1 MTTSDHESGRR
12 TATGRRVS
20 PTGVLAVVLPLLT
33 VGALALV
40 QPETLETTAR
50 PADAV
55 PVEQADLVCPPA
67 IGEQPGLAVAPA
79 GKLDG
84 GTATVD
90 SGDGEPADVDLSSDA
105 VTTLPDRAAATFV
118 RARGAVSAQLLAAR
132 FQPEGLAATE
142 CALPRPDYWFTG
154 VGADANHASVL
165 QLANP
170 DTGPAVA
177 DVTVLGRTGPIDVP
191 ELRGLT
197 VQGGQTVEVDLA
209 QAVPTREELALE
221 VVVSRGRLGAT
232 LADSIPPLGTRRLT
246 RDWLPPSG
254 EPTTEQLL
262 LGLVGGEDDE
272 GGDTLD
278 LANPGD
284 DEVRVEI
291 RIVTADASFV
301 PEGLDEVT
309 VGPGSV
315 ESVPLTEQL
324 RSPVAEGALGVEL
337 RSTGPVTAGLASVVD
352 GDRVLTPVVSRAEQP
367 VTALV
372 PPGESSLV
380 LAGAEGAGVATV
392 AAYDD
397 GELLAEERV
406 ELTQG
411 AGGRV
416 DLPESTSLVRVTPR
430 RTAVAASLVST
441 GEGATVLPLQELVR
455 TSLVPDVRPGLP

>member
-1 MTTSDHESGRR
+1 MSHPTDHESGRR
-12 TATGRRVS
+12 TAAGRRVS

-33 VGALALV
+33 VGALSLV
-40 QPETLETTAR
+40 QPDATQQPER

-67 IGEQPGLAVAPA
+67 IGDQPGIAIAPA

-84 GTATVD
+84 GTAAVD
-90 SGDGEPADVDLSSDA
+90 SGDDEPTDVELRSDS
-105 VTTLPDRAAATFV
+105 VTTLPDREDATFV

-132 FQPEGLAATE
+132 FQPDGLAATE
-142 CALPRPDYWFTG
+142 CALPRPGYWFTG

-197 VQGGQTVEVDLA
+197 VQGGKTVEVDLA

-246 RDWLPPSG
+246 RDWLPASG
-254 EPTTEQLL
+254 EPATEQLL
-262 LGLVGGEDDE
+262 LGLVGGEGE
-272 GGDTLD
+272 DTLD

-291 RIVTADASFV
+291 RIVTDDASFV

-315 ESVPLTEQL
+315 ESVPLSEQL
-324 RSPVAEGALGVEL
+324 RSQVAEGALGVEL
-337 RSTGPVTAGLASVVD
+337 RSTGPVTAGLASVIE
-352 GDRVLTPVVSRAEQP
+352 GDRVLTPVVSRAQQP
-367 VTALV
+367 VTSLV

-392 AAYDD
+392 AAYDQ
-397 GELLAEERV
+397 GELLAEKRV
-406 ELTQG
+406 ELTEG
-411 AGGRV
+411 SGGRV
-416 DLPESTSLVRVTPR
+416 ELPEDTSLVRVTPR
-430 RTAVAASLVST
+430 NTAVAASLVST
-441 GEGATVLPLQELVR
+441 GDGATVLPLQELVR

>member
-1 MTTSDHESGRR
+1 MSTTDHESGRR
-12 TATGRRVS
+12 TAGGRRIS

-33 VGALALV
+33 VGALSLV
-40 QPETLETTAR
+40 QPEPTVTTDR

-67 IGEQPGLAVAPA
+67 IGERPGLAVAPA
-79 GKLDG
+79 GELDC
-84 GTATVD
+84 GTAAVD
-90 SGDGEPADVDLSSDA
+90 AGDGEPTEVELSSDA
-105 VTTLPDRAAATFV
+105 VTTLPERDEATFV
-118 RARGAVSAQLLAAR
+118 RAQGAVSAQLLAAR
-132 FQPEGLAATE
+132 FQPDGLAATE

-154 VGADANHASVL
+154 VGADADHASVL

-170 DTGPAVA
+170 DSGPAVA
-177 DVTVLGRTGPIDVP
+177 DVTVLGRTGPLDVP

-197 VQGGQTVEVDLA
+197 VQGGQTVEVDLT

-246 RDWLPPSG
+246 RDWLPASG
-254 EPTTEQLL
+254 EPATEQLL
-262 LGLVGGEDDE
+262 LGVVGGEGRDV
-272 GGDTLD
+272 LD

-309 VGPGSV
+309 VAPETV
-315 ESVPLTEQL
+315 ESVPLTAEL
-324 RSPVAEGALGVEL
+324 RSQVAEGALGVEL
-337 RSTGPVTAGLASVVD
+337 RSTGPVTAGLASVIE
-352 GDRVLTPVVSRAEQP
+352 GDRVLTPVVSRAGQP

-392 AAYDD
+392 ASYDD
-397 GELLAEERV
+397 GELLAEKRV
-406 ELTQG
+406 ELTDG

-416 DLPESTSLVRVTPR
+416 DLPEGTSLVRVTPR

-441 GEGATVLPLQELVR
+441 GDGATVLPLQELVR
-455 TSLVPDVRPGLP
+455 TALVPDVRPGLP

>member
-1 MTTSDHESGRR
+1 MSTTDPGTGRR
-12 TATGRRVS
+12 TAAGRRIS
-20 PTGVLAVVLPLLT
+20 PTGVLAVALPLLT

-40 QPETLETTAR
+40 QPDVTQTSAR

-67 IGEQPGLAVAPA
+67 IGDRPGLAVAPA
-79 GKLDG
+79 GTLDG
-84 GTATVD
+84 GSATVD
-90 SGDGEPADVDLSSDA
+90 SGDGEPTDVDLSSDA
-105 VTTLPDRAAATFV
+105 VTTLPDREDATFV
-118 RARGAVSAQLLAAR
+118 RARGEVSAQLLAAR
-132 FQPEGLAATE
+132 FQPDGLAATE
-142 CALPRPDYWFTG
+142 CALPRPDYRFTG

-221 VVVSRGRLGAT
+221 VAVSRGRLGAT
-232 LADSIPPLGTRRLT
+232 VADSIPPLGTRRLT
-246 RDWLPPSG
+246 RDWLPASG
-254 EPTTEQLL
+254 EPVTEQLL
-262 LGLVGGEDDE
+262 LGLVGGEGD
-272 GGDTLD
+272 DTLD

-284 DEVRVEI
+284 DEVRVEV
-291 RIVTADASFV
+291 RIVTDDASFV

-309 VGPGSV
+309 VGPESV
-315 ESVPLTEQL
+315 ESVSLSEQL
-324 RSPVAEGALGVEL
+324 RSQVAEGALGVEL
-337 RSTGPVTAGLASVVD
+337 RSTGPVTAGLASVVE
-352 GDRVLTPVVSRAEQP
+352 GDRVLTPVVGRAEQP

-380 LAGAEGAGVATV
+380 LADAAGAGVATV

-406 ELTQG
+406 ELTEG
-411 AGGRV
+411 SGGRV
-416 DLPESTSLVRVTPR
+416 ELPERTSLVRVTPR
-430 RTAVAASLVST
+430 RTSVAASLVTT
-441 GEGATVLPLQELVR
+441 GDGATVLPLQELVR
-455 TSLVPDVRPGLP
+455 TSLVPHVRPGLP

>member
-1 MTTSDHESGRR
+1 MTTAARPGRTPPSSGPAARSR
-12 TATGRRVS
+12 PSCWRPGSS
-20 PTGVLAVVLPLLT
+20 PT
-33 VGALALV
+33 
-40 QPETLETTAR
+40 
-50 PADAV
+50 
-55 PVEQADLVCPPA
+55 
-67 IGEQPGLAVAPA
+67 
-79 GKLDG
+79 
-84 GTATVD
+84 
-90 SGDGEPADVDLSSDA
+90 
-105 VTTLPDRAAATFV
+105 
-118 RARGAVSAQLLAAR
+118 
-132 FQPEGLAATE
+132 GLAATE

-232 LADSIPPLGTRRLT
+232 VADSIPPLGTRRLT
-246 RDWLPPSG
+246 RDWLPASG
-254 EPTTEQLL
+254 EPVTEQLL
-262 LGLVGGEDDE
+262 LGLVGGEGD
-272 GGDTLD
+272 DTLD

-284 DEVRVEI
+284 DEVRVEV

-309 VGPGSV
+309 VGAGVGGVGVALRAAAQPGGRGRPRAS
-315 ESVPLTEQL
+315 SSGAPA
-324 RSPVAEGALGVEL
+324 RSRPGWP
-337 RSTGPVTAGLASVVD
+337 RSSRATGSS
-352 GDRVLTPVVSRAEQP
+352 TPVVGRAEQP

-406 ELTQG
+406 ELTEG
-411 AGGRV
+411 SGGRV
-416 DLPESTSLVRVTPR
+416 ELP
-430 RTAVAASLVST
+430 
-441 GEGATVLPLQELVR
+441 GGAPAWCA
-455 TSLVPDVRPGLP
+455 